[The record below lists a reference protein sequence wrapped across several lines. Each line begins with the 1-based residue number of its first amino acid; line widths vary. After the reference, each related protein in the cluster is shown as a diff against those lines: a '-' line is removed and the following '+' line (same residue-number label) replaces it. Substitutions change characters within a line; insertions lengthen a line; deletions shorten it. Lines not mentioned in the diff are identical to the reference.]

1 VAELRISDVPE
12 ASRTARF
19 GADFGQRFILTV
31 DTEEE
36 FDWLE
41 PLARH
46 NQKVEALPALATF
59 QSFCEERGIVPVY
72 LVDYPVAD
80 AAVAGETLRAA
91 IEAGKAE
98 VGVQLH
104 PWVNPPFDEEVT
116 NFNSF
121 AGNLSRDLERAK
133 FMALRDRIE
142 QTFGTAPRIFR
153 CGRYGA
159 GANTADILI
168 EGGIAIDTSVRS
180 CFDYSKG
187 GGPNYRDHPLQPYW
201 LDRAAPLLELPLT
214 TTYWGPLRQLGP
226 WLYPRLWRLPQ
237 LRGLLSRL
245 GLLERI
251 PLTPEGVSAAEAIR
265 GIDMALDLGLP
276 VLVLSFHSPS
286 LAPGN
291 TPYVRSA
298 ADLEQFYQW
307 WREVL
312 GYLASRGVA
321 PTSVAGILD
330 AVELASPP
338 EPS

>member
-1 VAELRISDVPE
+1 MADLRISDVPQ
-12 ASRTARF
+12 ASAFARF
-19 GADFGQRFILTV
+19 AQDFGQRFLVTV

-36 FDWLE
+36 FDWLA
-41 PLARH
+41 PLARQ
-46 NQKVEALPALATF
+46 NQKVESLPALARF
-59 QSFCEERGIVPVY
+59 QQFCEDQGIVPVY

-80 AAVAGETLRAA
+80 SALAGDTLRAA
-91 IEAGKAE
+91 IKAGKAE

-116 NFNSF
+116 DFNSF
-121 AGNLSRDLERAK
+121 AGNLPRELERAK
-133 FMALRDRIE
+133 FQALRDRIE
-142 QTFGTAPRIFR
+142 QTFGAAPRIFR

-159 GANTADILI
+159 GPSTADILI
-168 EGGIAIDTSVRS
+168 EGGIAIDTSVRA

-201 LDRAAPLLELPLT
+201 LDARAPLLELPLT

-265 GIDMALDLGLP
+265 GIDIAIDLGLP

-291 TPYVRSA
+291 TPYVRSE
-298 ADLEQFYQW
+298 ADLAQFYAW

-312 GYLASRGVA
+312 GYLARRGIA
-321 PTSVAGILD
+321 PTSVAGILG
-330 AVELASPP
+330 AVALASPP
-338 EPS
+338 APG

>member
-1 VAELRISDVPE
+1 MADLRISDVPD
-12 ASRTARF
+12 ASRFTRLPEN
-19 GADFGQRFILTV
+19 FGQRYIVTV

-36 FDWLE
+36 FDWLA
-41 PLARH
+41 PLARE
-46 NQKVEALPALATF
+46 NQKVEALPALAAF
-59 QSFCEERGIVPVY
+59 QTFCEERGVVPIY

-80 AAVAGETLRAA
+80 STLAGDCLRGA
-91 IEAGKAE
+91 IAAGKAE

-116 NFNSF
+116 DFNSF
-121 AGNLSRDLERAK
+121 AGNLPRELERAK

-142 QTFGTAPRIFR
+142 ENFGAAPRIFR

-159 GANTADILI
+159 GPNTADILI
-168 EGGIAIDTSVRS
+168 EGGIAIDTSVRA

-187 GGPNYRDHPLQPYW
+187 GGPNYRDHPLVPYW
-201 LDRAAPLLELPLT
+201 LDRTAPLLELPLT

-251 PLTPEGVSAAEAIR
+251 PLTPEGVSAEEAIR

-276 VLVLSFHSPS
+276 LIVLSFHSPS

-291 TPYVRSA
+291 TPYVRSEE
-298 ADLEQFYQW
+298 DLERFYQW

-312 GYLASRGVA
+312 DYLARRGVG
-321 PTSVAGILD
+321 PTSAQGILD
-330 AVELASPP
+330 AVALASEAPAG
-338 EPS
+338 

>member
-1 VAELRISDVPE
+1 MADLRISDVPDE
-12 ASRTARF
+12 GAFASFRP
-19 GADFGQRFILTV
+19 DFGQRFILTV

-36 FDWLE
+36 FDWLA

-46 NQKVEALPALATF
+46 NQKVEALPALAEF
-59 QSFCEERGIVPVY
+59 QSFCEQQGVIPIY

-80 AAVAGETLRAA
+80 SPVAGDTLRPSLV
-91 IEAGKAE
+91 AGKAE
-98 VGVQLH
+98 IGVQLH

-121 AGNLSRDLERAK
+121 AGNLPRELERAK

-142 QTFGTAPRIFR
+142 QNFGTAPRIFR

-159 GANTADILI
+159 GASTADILI

-180 CFDYSKG
+180 AFDYSKG
-187 GGPNYRDHPLQPYW
+187 GGPNYRNHPLQPYW
-201 LDRAAPLLELPLT
+201 LDAKAPLLELPLT

-251 PLTPEGVSAAEAIR
+251 PLTPEGISLDEAIR
-265 GIDMALDLGLP
+265 GIDMAIDLKLP
-276 VLVLSFHSPS
+276 VIVLSFHSPS

-291 TPYVRSA
+291 TPYVRTE
-298 ADLEQFYQW
+298 ADLERFYHW

-312 GYLASRGVA
+312 GYLARRGVA

-330 AVELASPP
+330 AVTLASPP
-338 EPS
+338 AAG